1 MPNTPPTTPIN
12 SICVFA
18 GAGIPQNPTLLADAE
33 AIGGM
38 LAKHR
43 LGMIYG
49 AGQRGMMGAVAK
61 GALDGGGHVHGIIP
75 RFLLK
80 QEASELNL
88 ADPDITQLTITK
100 TMHGR
105 KQRMY
110 DLATAFLV
118 LPGGYG
124 TMEEMLEVIT
134 WCQLKVHSKPVYIY
148 NRSGFWSPMHAM
160 FALAHQEGFINDS
173 QITLPRMLDNLAAV
187 AKMMTE
193 ITLAPPP
200 KTEATTET
208 LDTLSHI

>member
-1 MPNTPPTTPIN
+1 MTSMN

-18 GAGIPQNPTLLADAE
+18 GAGIPQNPSLMADAE
-33 AIGGM
+33 AIGNM
-38 LAKHR
+38 LAKHG

-61 GALDGGGHVHGIIP
+61 GALDRGGHVHGIIP

-80 QEASELNL
+80 QEASTLNL
-88 ADPDITQLTITK
+88 ADPDISQLTITK

-110 DLATAFLV
+110 DLASAFLV

-160 FALAHQEGFINDS
+160 FVAAHQEGFISDT
-173 QITLPRMLDNLAAV
+173 QISLPRMLNTMDEV
-187 AKMMTE
+187 EKMMAE
-193 ITLAPPP
+193 ITRTPPP
-200 KTEATTET
+200 KIKTTGET